1 MPSGKPH
8 PLDLYPASWLA
19 AARDAVRQPGVLQ
32 QLPCSMSGDLPGS
45 RINTQQ
51 RKIRA
56 FIAAIPLWPRVAPDL
71 ARAAAIGRFRTHQVC
86 EGPCWASIVTFSISF
101 GPRLGDPG
109 ELIEK
114 AIAGG

>member
-19 AARDAVRQPGVLQ
+19 AARDAVRQPGELQ

-45 RINTQQ
+45 QINTQQ
-51 RKIRA
+51 RKLRA
-56 FIAAIPLWPRVAPDL
+56 FIAAIPRWPAVAPDL
-71 ARAAAIGRFRTHQVC
+71 ARAAAIGRFRTHQRC
-86 EGPCWASIVTFSISF
+86 EGPCGTSIVTFSISF

-114 AIAGG
+114 AIAEG